1 MIDTMSTLSTTQ
13 RATWKDYLVLCKPK
27 VVVLMLVTV
36 LVGALL
42 AVPGMPDLTKLL
54 VALIGI
60 GACAGSGA
68 AINHI
73 IDHRLDTKMARTQN
87 RPIAKGRVSPE
98 QGIVFALLLAVAGF
112 ALLWYVI
119 NPITA
124 WLSLASLLG
133 YAVVYTLFLKRA
145 TPQNITIGGLA
156 GAMPPLLG
164 WTAMTGQVDPDALL
178 LVLIIFAWTPPHF
191 WALAIH
197 KKDEYAEANIP
208 MLPVT
213 HGNQFTRIHIVLYS
227 LLLFAATLMPFI
239 SGMSSW
245 LYLSGMILLNLRQF
259 WMVKKLFNEADLKAP
274 MELFKYSIQYL
285 LWLFVLI
292 LVDHY
297 TMASTLAV
305 YSFT

>member
-1 MIDTMSTLSTTQ
+1 MSSTITTE
-13 RATWKDYLVLCKPK
+13 RANWKDYLTLCKPK
-27 VVVLMLVTV
+27 VVLLMLVTV

-42 AVPGMPDLTKLL
+42 ALPTLPNLFVLCLAL
-54 VALIGI
+54 VGI

-68 AINHI
+68 AINHM
-73 IDHRLDTKMARTQN
+73 IDHRLDTKMARTQH
-87 RPIAKGRVSPE
+87 RPIAKGRVKPE
-98 QGIVFALLLAVAGF
+98 QGLLFALLLASFGF
-112 ALLWYVI
+112 TLLWYGV
-119 NPITA
+119 NPLTA
-124 WLSLASLLG
+124 WLSLASLMG

-164 WTAMTGQVDPDALL
+164 WTAVTGEVHPHALL

-197 KKDEYAEANIP
+197 KKEEYAKANIP

-213 HGNQFTRIHIVLYS
+213 HGVAYTRLHIILYS
-227 LLLFAATLMPFI
+227 FLLLASTLLPYI
-239 SGMSSW
+239 TGLSGW
-245 LYLSGMILLNLRQF
+245 LYLTGVILLNSYQF
-259 WMVKKLFNEADLKAP
+259 WIIKRLYDKTDLKAP
-274 MELFKYSIQYL
+274 MALFTYSIQYL

-297 TMASTLAV
+297 LIMS
-305 YSFT
+305 

>member
-1 MIDTMSTLSTTQ
+1 MMDSMNTISTTE

-42 AVPGMPDLTKLL
+42 AVPGWPDMMILA
-54 VALIGI
+54 VALVGI

-68 AINHI
+68 AINHM
-73 IDHRLDTKMARTQN
+73 IDHRLDTKMARTKN
-87 RPIAKGRVSPE
+87 RPIAKGRVTPQ
-98 QGIVFALLLAVAGF
+98 QGLTFALILAVAGF
-112 ALLWYVI
+112 ALLWFIV
-119 NPITA
+119 NPLTA
-124 WLSLASLLG
+124 LLSLASLLG

-164 WTAMTGQVDPDALL
+164 WTAMTGQVEPDALL

-197 KKDEYAEANIP
+197 RKDEYSEANIP

-213 HGNQFTRIHIVLYS
+213 HGNHFTRIHIVLYS
-227 LLLFAATLMPFI
+227 LLMFAATLMPFI
-239 SGMSSW
+239 SGMSGW
-245 LYLSGMILLNLRQF
+245 LYLVGMLLLNTRQF
-259 WMVKKLFNEADLKAP
+259 WMVKLIFNESDEKAP

-297 TMASTLAV
+297 TVTSTLIG
-305 YSFT
+305 

>member
-1 MIDTMSTLSTTQ
+1 MEETIGTINTIA

-42 AVPGMPDLTKLL
+42 AIPGWPDVFKLTI
-54 VALIGI
+54 ALIGI

-68 AINHI
+68 AVNPI
-73 IDHRLDTKMARTQN
+73 IDHRLDTKMARTKN
-87 RPIAKGRVSPE
+87 RPIAKGRVSPK
-98 QGIVFALLLAVAGF
+98 QGLVFALVLAIGGF
-112 ALLWYVI
+112 SLLWIVI

-133 YAVVYTLFLKRA
+133 YAVVYTMFLKRA

-164 WTAMTGQVDPDALL
+164 WTAMTGNVDPNALL

-197 KKDEYAEANIP
+197 
-208 MLPVT
+208 
-213 HGNQFTRIHIVLYS
+213 IVLYS
-227 LLLFAATLMPFI
+227 LLMFAATLMPFI
-239 SGMSSW
+239 SGLSGW
-245 LYLSGMILLNLRQF
+245 LYLVGMFLLNARQF
-259 WMVKKLFNEADLKAP
+259 WMVKQIFDETNAQAP

-297 TMASTLAV
+297 AIVSRV
-305 YSFT
+305 VG

>member
-1 MIDTMSTLSTTQ
+1 MMESMSTVTAQQGS
-13 RATWKDYLVLCKPK
+13 TWKDYLVLCKPK

-42 AVPGMPDLTKLL
+42 AVPSWPDMMILT

-68 AINHI
+68 AVNHI
-73 IDHRLDTKMARTQN
+73 IDHRLDTKMARTKN

-98 QGIVFALLLAVAGF
+98 QGLVFALLIGIGGF
-112 ALLWYVI
+112 ALLWFVV
-119 NPITA
+119 NPLTA
-124 WLSLASLLG
+124 LLSLASLLG
-133 YAVVYTLFLKRA
+133 YAVIYTLFLKRA

-164 WTAMTGQVDPDALL
+164 WTAMTGQVDPNALL

-213 HGNQFTRIHIVLYS
+213 HGNHFTRIHIVLYS
-227 LLLFAATLMPFI
+227 LLMFASTLMPFI
-239 SGMSSW
+239 TGMSGW
-245 LYLSGMILLNLRQF
+245 LYLIGMLLLNARQF
-259 WMVKKLFNEADLKAP
+259 WMVKLIFDETNEKAP

-292 LVDHY
+292 LIDHY
-297 TMASTLAV
+297 TIASRIIG
-305 YSFT
+305 